1 MRTLVVED
9 AGSIRRLLETL
20 LSERGHEV
28 ITAETGE
35 DALEAHERS
44 PFELV
49 LVDVVLPAMGGA
61 ELVRRIRRL
70 PGGDLPVIV
79 AFTGRPDDAALDDL
93 LDAGIDD
100 YLTKPLVPEELRRR
114 LVIAEAH
121 VLRARRRA
129 TRAELQQADRV
140 ATVSQL
146 AVGVAHEVNN
156 PLAAVLSN
164 LQVLAQEIRRAFRDD
179 PERLE
184 PAKELVADAI
194 EGAERV
200 RSIISDLRTFARE
213 NGGGHRPLSLASV
226 VEAAIGLARNDL
238 RHRARL
244 DLQIEPAPEVIGDEK
259 LLVQAFLNMLIS
271 FSLVLPEGHADSR
284 TVIVHVGTAD
294 DGRAF
299 VEIAG
304 GGPRIE
310 PHELERALDPY
321 SPTGSGLHLSV
332 CQNVIASMGGHIEV
346 PRDRSSGRVF
356 RVVMPAAQEKV
367 ETIPVPPPGT
377 GEDETRDRLQVLV
390 IDDEALV
397 ARSLRRALRGHDV
410 TIVDG
415 GQRAIEILLEGQT
428 FDVVLCDLMM
438 PDLSGMELFERVQ
451 KEVPAMA
458 SRFVF
463 MTGGAFTARAR
474 AFLER
479 VPNHRIEKP
488 FEVALVRELVRDVG
502 SRG

>member
-35 DALEAHERS
+35 DALDAHERA

-49 LVDVVLPAMGGA
+49 LVDVVLPAMGGV

-79 AFTGRPDDAALDDL
+79 AFTGRPDDTALDDL
-93 LDAGIDD
+93 LDAGVDD

-121 VLRARRRA
+121 VRRARRRA
-129 TRAELQQADRV
+129 TQAELRQADRV
-140 ATVSQL
+140 ATVAQL

-164 LQVLAQEIRRAFRDD
+164 LQVLAQELRRVYGDD
-179 PERLE
+179 AERLE
-184 PAKELVADAI
+184 AAKELVAEAI
-194 EGAERV
+194 EGSERV
-200 RSIISDLRTFARE
+200 RSIISDLRTFARDS
-213 NGGGHRPLSLASV
+213 GGVHRSVSLAGV
-226 VEAAIGLARNDL
+226 VETAVGLARNDL

-244 DLQIEPAPEVIGDEK
+244 EVLISPAPEVVADER
-259 LLVQAFLNMLIS
+259 LLVQAFLNLLIS
-271 FSLVLPEGHADSR
+271 FSLVLPEGDAASR
-284 TVIVHVGTAD
+284 SVRVEVGTTE

-299 VEIAG
+299 VLVAG
-304 GGPRIE
+304 AGPRIE
-310 PHELERALDPY
+310 PHELGRALDPY
-321 SPTGSGLHLSV
+321 SPTGAGLHLSV

-346 PRDRSSGRVF
+346 PPDISGLRAF
-356 RVVMPAAQEKV
+356 RVTMPAAQEKV
-367 ETIPVPPPGT
+367 ETIPVPPTVASDGPAEGL
-377 GEDETRDRLQVLV
+377 RVLV

-410 TIVDG
+410 TIAGG
-415 GQRAIEILLEGQT
+415 GQRAIEIFAGGQT

-438 PDLSGMELFERVQ
+438 PDLSGMELFDRVQ
-451 KEVPAMA
+451 KEHPTMA
-458 SRFVF
+458 RRFVF

-479 VPNHRIEKP
+479 VPNHRIDKP
-488 FEVALVRELVRDVG
+488 FEVALVREIVREVG
-502 SRG
+502 ARP